1 MPAFA
6 SYPSRT
12 KKCMVWALAVLNL
25 QLVEQQRNL
34 ETLTNI
40 YLHAMIMHNHGELAH
55 WCFLSPPVL
64 TAEEG
69 L

>member
-1 MPAFA
+1 
-6 SYPSRT
+6 
-12 KKCMVWALAVLNL
+12 MVWALAVLNM
-25 QLVEQQRNL
+25 QQVEQQRNL